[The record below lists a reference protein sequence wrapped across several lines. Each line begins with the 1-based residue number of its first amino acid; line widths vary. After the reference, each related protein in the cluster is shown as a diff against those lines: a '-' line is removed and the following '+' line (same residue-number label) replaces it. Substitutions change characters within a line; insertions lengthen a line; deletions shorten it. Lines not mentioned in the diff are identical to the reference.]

1 MQLWKKALAA
11 VTAGVLC
18 LGSVGI
24 SGVQSVLESVRTVL
38 TASADVPGEYDGTYG
53 DLYYKNDDDLV
64 SIVGCKTTAES
75 VEIPAEIDGK
85 PVTSIEKMAFSGC
98 TSLTAITIPDSVMSI
113 GDSAFSNCTSL
124 IEITI
129 PDSVTGIEEYAFSG
143 CTSLTAITIPDSV
156 TNIGVGVF
164 FDCTSL
170 TEITIPDSVTSI
182 GCETFHDCTNLKN
195 VYISDLESWCKID
208 FCGTTSNPLHC
219 GANLYINGELVTEI
233 TIPDGVT
240 SIGEFAFSGC
250 TGLTEITIPDGVTS
264 IERYAFY
271 GCENLTKIT
280 TPDSLISFGYN
291 AFWGT
296 PWLTTKQ
303 EENPLVIVNGVLIDG
318 TTCTGSVTIP
328 DNVTSIGEWAFFYC
342 EKLTGITIPDSVMN
356 IGWDA
361 FSHCTSLTEITIPN
375 SMTSIGMQAFYGCTN
390 LTKITIPE
398 SVTSIESFAF
408 EDCNNVTIYGYTGS
422 YAETYAEENDIPF
435 VSLGNATTTETT
447 TTTTETT
454 TETTETTT
462 TTTTPE
468 TPTIA
473 KGDLDGSD
481 RIDSTDIFY
490 TMLYIANVAVG
501 NDGGL
506 TLEQIAAADVDG
518 SGKVDSTD
526 VFYMMYYVAL
536 HGVGKDVSWEEVLA
550 K

>member
-1 MQLWKKALAA
+1 MRLWKKVVAV
-11 VTAGVLC
+11 VTAGALC
-18 LGSVGI
+18 LGSVGL
-24 SGVQSVLESVRTVL
+24 SGVESVMESMGTVL
-38 TASADVPGEYDGTYG
+38 SASAYVPDSYDGTYG

-85 PVTSIEKMAFSGC
+85 PVT
-98 TSLTAITIPDSVMSI
+98 SI

-156 TNIGVGVF
+156 TSIGEFAFHG
-164 FDCTSL
+164 CTSL
-170 TEITIPDSVTSI
+170 TAITIPDSVTSI
-182 GCETFHDCTNLKN
+182 GCETFHECTNLKN

-264 IERYAFY
+264 IECCAFY

-280 TPDSLISFGYN
+280 TPDSLISFGYD

-328 DNVTSIGEWAFFYC
+328 DNVTSIGESAFFYC
-342 EKLTGITIPDSVMN
+342 EKLTGITIPNSVMN

-408 EDCNNVTIYGYTGS
+408 EDCNKVTIYGYTGS

-490 TMLYIANVAVG
+490 TMYYVANVAVG
-501 NDGGL
+501 NPGGL
-506 TLEQIAAADVDG
+506 TPEQIAAADVDG